1 MNIYIGNF
9 LIRFFASVLNNSVNL
24 YSLISKVITL
34 PKVSKVFS
42 LFLNA
47 KSNGDE

>member
-1 MNIYIGNF
+1 M
-9 LIRFFASVLNNSVNL
+9 

-34 PKVSKVFS
+34 PKASKVFS

-47 KSNGDE
+47 KSNGDEWISEFIILGLYLLR